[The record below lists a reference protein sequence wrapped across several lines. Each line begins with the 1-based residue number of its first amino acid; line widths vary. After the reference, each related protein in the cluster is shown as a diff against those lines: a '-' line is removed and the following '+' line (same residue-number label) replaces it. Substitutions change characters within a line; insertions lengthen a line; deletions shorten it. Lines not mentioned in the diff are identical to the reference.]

1 MDDDE
6 MVRSVATRMLEV
18 LGYETTTAND
28 GAEAIELY
36 QRGLEMGERF
46 HLVIMDLTVPEGMG
60 GRAAMAEIRRID
72 PDARAIVSSGYAND
86 PVMSNYREYGF
97 DGVHTKPYLLEENER
112 VITPRRDQE

>member
-46 HLVIMDLTVPEGMG
+46 HLVIMDLTVPKGMG
-60 GRAAMAEIRRID
+60 GREAMAEIRRID
-72 PDARAIVSSGYAND
+72 PDARAIVSSGYSND
-86 PVMSNYREYGF
+86 PDMSNDREDGF
-97 DGVHTKPYLLEENER
+97 VGVVPIPSLR
-112 VITPRRDQE
+112 A